1 MPVNILQK
9 QVGRDRN
16 GRFGRGMSGNPG
28 GRPRG
33 SRNAAAM
40 TAEALLE
47 GEAEALSR
55 RAVELAMAGDAAAL
69 KLCLERLVAPRRD
82 RAVPFALPEIRGG
95 EDLARAMAAISRGVA
110 EGLVTPLE
118 AGVLAGVVET
128 FVRVIEASEFDRRL
142 KQLEADNARV

>member
-1 MPVNILQK
+1 MPQNGLQK

-16 GRFGRGMSGNPG
+16 GRYVKGVSGNPG

-33 SRNAAAM
+33 SRNAATM
-40 TAEALLE
+40 VAEALLE

-55 RAVELAMAGDAAAL
+55 KAVELAMAGDAAAL
-69 KLCLERLVAPRRD
+69 RLCLERLVAPRRD
-82 RAVPFALPEIRGG
+82 RAVPFALPEIRGA
-95 EDLARAMAAISRGVA
+95 EDLAPAMAAISRGVA
-110 EGLVTPLE
+110 EGLVTPFE
-118 AGVLAGVVET
+118 AGELARVVES